1 MLNNSFIDTKV
12 NVKLK
17 LAALWTS
24 FMFFYIYVDY
34 FHIYMPG
41 MLNDLLASK
50 VYVYDINQVFIFSAL
65 LLLSV
70 PILMIYFSVALPAK
84 LNRISNISV
93 AVLYIPFTLYNL
105 TGKVWM
111 HMVFAAL
118 IEVFILLVIIIC
130 AWKWPV
136 CKNAFK

>member
-1 MLNNSFIDTKV
+1 MSNNSFIDTKV

-34 FHIYMPG
+34 FHLYMPG

-70 PILMIYFSVALPAK
+70 PILMIYLSVALPAK

-105 TGKVWM
+105 AGKVWM

-136 CKNAFK
+136 CENAFK